1 MTNPLLIDSSKS
13 ALLVM
18 DYQIDV
24 LEKFMAPADSTEV
37 LSVLSVLP
45 KLLAAARSA
54 DMLVIYV
61 VVCFRPGYPEVSPRN
76 PGFSVIAQNGLLQ
89 AGSPGTQIHPAVA
102 PIEGEPVVIKHRVSA
117 FGGTDLQTI
126 LQSRAI
132 ETLVL
137 AGVSTSGVVLSTL
150 RQAFDL
156 DYRILVAGDCCA
168 DPDPEAHDT
177 LLSRVFPKQA
187 TVTSAACSA
196 TQSGPLTL
204 PIRGGWGRRRH
215 DRYERRSARHQQR
228 RLDAERWR

>member
-1 MTNPLLIDSSKS
+1 MTNSFLIDSSKS

-18 DYQIDV
+18 DYQVDI
-24 LEKFMAPADSTEV
+24 LEKFMAPADPTE
-37 LSVLSVLP
+37 VLSVLP

-61 VVCFRPGYPEVSPRN
+61 VVSFRPGYPEVNPRN
-76 PGFSVIAQNGLLQ
+76 PGFSFLAQSGLLQ
-89 AGSPGTQIHPAVA
+89 AASPGTQIHPAVA
-102 PIEGEPVVIKHRVSA
+102 PIEREPVVIKHRVSA

-126 LQSRAI
+126 LQSKAV

-137 AGVSTSGVVLSTL
+137 AGVHTSGVVLSTL

-168 DPDPEAHDT
+168 DPDRKAHDM

-187 TVTSAACSA
+187 TVASAALLSDA
-196 TQSGPLTL
+196 
-204 PIRGGWGRRRH
+204 IRT
-215 DRYERRSARHQQR
+215 
-228 RLDAERWR
+228 

>member
-1 MTNPLLIDSSKS
+1 MTNPLLIDPRSS

-18 DYQIDV
+18 DYQIDT
-24 LEKFMAPADSTEV
+24 LGKFMAPADSAA
-37 LSVLSVLP
+37 VLSVLP

-54 DMLVIYV
+54 DMPVIYV
-61 VVCFRPGYPEVSPRN
+61 VVSFRSGYPEVSPRN
-76 PGFSVIAQNGLLQ
+76 SIFSVIAQNGLLQ
-89 AGSPGTQIHPAVA
+89 ADSAGTQIHPAVA
-102 PIEGEPVVIKHRVSA
+102 PIEGEPVVIKHRVGA

-168 DPDPEAHDT
+168 DPDREAHDM

-187 TVTSAACSA
+187 TVTSAALLC
-196 TQSGPLTL
+196 
-204 PIRGGWGRRRH
+204 
-215 DRYERRSARHQQR
+215 
-228 RLDAERWR
+228 DAIWPSTP

>member
-1 MTNPLLIDSSKS
+1 MTNPLLIDPRSS

-18 DYQIDV
+18 DYQNDT
-24 LEKFMAPADSTEV
+24 LGKFMAPADSTEI
-37 LSVLSVLP
+37 LSVLP

-54 DMLVIYV
+54 DMSVIYV
-61 VVCFRPGYPEVSPRN
+61 IVSFRPGYPEVSPRN
-76 PGFSVIAQNGLLQ
+76 SIFSVIAQNGLLQ
-89 AGSPGTQIHPAVA
+89 ADRAGTQIHPAVA
-102 PIEGEPVVIKHRVSA
+102 PIEGEPVVIKHRVGA

-156 DYRILVAGDCCA
+156 DYRILVPGDCCA
-168 DPDPEAHDT
+168 DPDREAHDM

-187 TVTSAACSA
+187 TVTPAALLC
-196 TQSGPLTL
+196 
-204 PIRGGWGRRRH
+204 
-215 DRYERRSARHQQR
+215 
-228 RLDAERWR
+228 DALRT